1 MTDSVPE
8 STSPSASQ
16 WVVQSVPPEW
26 QPPQGLIAAAAAN
39 AGGSVID
46 IDPAWVD
53 DPDGYVPPGAV
64 RGLFPVDEQGQLIR
78 EYRRNTA
85 HTPPRDDF
93 RNLYVDNEVPLM
105 VLGDDPEG
113 TVRAYL
119 MNTVTSQVEGTEVE
133 WIWVAD
139 IPGHQVAGKP
149 IENDQVAVTRVA
161 LGIPFA
167 MSVRP
172 PERDREVLAG
182 TFTIIWAGLDEP
194 ERRVRLWLDL
204 GESLEWA
211 VEQFPTRMHEV

>member
-1 MTDSVPE
+1 MTDSA
-8 STSPSASQ
+8 SPSTSQ

-26 QPPQGLIAAAAAN
+26 QPPQGLIDAAAVN
-39 AGGSVID
+39 SGGSVID

-53 DPDGYVPPGAV
+53 DPNGFVPPGAV
-64 RGLFPVDEQGQLIR
+64 RGLFPVDEQGRLIR
-78 EYRRNTA
+78 EYHRNTA

-93 RNLYVDNEVPLM
+93 RNLYVDNEVPLL
-105 VLGDDPEG
+105 VLGDDPEAA
-113 TVRAYL
+113 VRTYL
-119 MNTVTSQVEGTEVE
+119 TNTLTSQVEGTEVD

-139 IPGHQVAGKP
+139 APGHQVAGKP

-167 MSVRP
+167 MSVRAP
-172 PERDREVLAG
+172 GRDREMLAG

-194 ERRVRLWLDL
+194 ERRMRLWLDL
-204 GESLEWA
+204 GEPLEWA